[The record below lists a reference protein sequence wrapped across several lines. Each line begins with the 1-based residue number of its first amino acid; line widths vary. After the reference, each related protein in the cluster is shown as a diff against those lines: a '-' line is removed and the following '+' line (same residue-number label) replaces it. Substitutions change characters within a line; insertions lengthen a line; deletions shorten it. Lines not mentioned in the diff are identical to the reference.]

1 MNAELLAPAGSL
13 ECVKTALYF
22 GADAVYLGGP
32 ALQLRAEST
41 AFTYEALE
49 TAAALVHAKGK
60 KLYVTVN
67 CFARNDE
74 IRALG
79 PYARRLKDIGADAV
93 IVSDLGA
100 VAEIKEK
107 CPEMEIYISTQ
118 ANAMNYRTV
127 QVYKALGASR
137 VVLAREMTLAQ
148 IEELRGL
155 IGPDMELETF
165 VHGAMCMA
173 YSGRC
178 LLSSFLANR
187 SGNRGECAQTCRW
200 VYHVMEE
207 QRPGEYMPVT
217 EDDRGTYIFSARDL
231 NLMPL
236 LPGLCEAG
244 VSSLKIEGRM
254 KTEYYVGVVTGAYR
268 RGLDLLAQGR
278 EAFDA
283 ALPTLLAELKCASHR
298 LSDTGFLLGPP
309 EKPAGATGFS
319 QTREYVARAL
329 ADSGPGET
337 AEFLLKNRFCK
348 GDPLELMTPE
358 GVVAFEA
365 PAMTL
370 AATGET
376 VNTHGVANAVILLPM
391 PCRVQAG
398 DMLRGPV
405 RNHSRVEREEEDE

>member
-1 MNAELLAPAGSL
+1 MKAELLAPAGSL

-49 TAAALVHAKGK
+49 TAAALVHEKGK
-60 KLYVTVN
+60 RLYVTVN

-79 PYARRLKDIGADAV
+79 PYARRLKAIGADAV

-107 CPEMEIYISTQ
+107 CPEMEIHISTQ

-155 IGPDMELETF
+155 IGSDIELETF

-187 SGNRGECAQTCRW
+187 SGNRGECAQPCRW
-200 VYHVMEE
+200 NYYLVEE
-207 QRPGEYMPVT
+207 KRRNMFLPIVE
-217 EDDRGTYIFSARDL
+217 EDGATAVLSSADLKCISFLDRLEA
-231 NLMPL
+231 
-236 LPGLCEAG
+236 AG
-244 VSSLKIEGRM
+244 VCSFKIEGRM
-254 KTEYYVGVVTGAYR
+254 KSPFYVATVVNAYR
-268 RGLDLLAQGR
+268 RYMDGASP
-278 EAFDA
+278 
-283 ALPTLLAELKCASHR
+283 LPLCEEELETASHR
-298 LSDTGFLLGPP
+298 PYTTGFYFGEAKTDPNNDGRYRRTCDFIGAVLEDLG
-309 EKPAGATGFS
+309 GG
-319 QTREYVARAL
+319 EYAVEMR
-329 ADSGPGET
+329 
-337 AEFLLKNRFCK
+337 NRFSV
-348 GDPLELMTPE
+348 GDTLE
-358 GVVAFEA
+358 
-365 PAMTL
+365 
-370 AATGET
+370 
-376 VNTHGVANAVILLPM
+376 ILSP
-391 PCRVQAG
+391 
-398 DMLRGPV
+398 
-405 RNHSRVEREEEDE
+405 HSMGLSFPVERIVGENGEEKTTADLVQERVRIFCPHPLSPGDLLRKRI

>member
-32 ALQLRAEST
+32 ALQLRAESA
-41 AFTYEALE
+41 AFTYEELE

-79 PYARRLKDIGADAV
+79 PYAQRLKDIGADAV

-107 CPEMEIYISTQ
+107 CPEMEIHISTQ
-118 ANAMNYRTV
+118 ANAMNYRTI
-127 QVYKALGASR
+127 QVYQALGASR

-187 SGNRGECAQTCRW
+187 SGNRGECAQPCRW
-200 VYHVMEE
+200 NYYLVEE
-207 QRPGEYMPVT
+207 KRRNMFLPVAE
-217 EDDRGTYIFSARDL
+217 EDGATAVLSSADLKCISFLDRLEA
-231 NLMPL
+231 
-236 LPGLCEAG
+236 AG
-244 VSSLKIEGRM
+244 VCSFKIEGRM
-254 KTEYYVGVVTGAYR
+254 KSPFYVATVVNAYR
-268 RGLDLLAQGR
+268 RYMDGASPLFLC
-278 EAFDA
+278 EE
-283 ALPTLLAELKCASHR
+283 ELETASHR
-298 LSDTGFLLGPP
+298 PYTTGFYFGEAKTDPNNDGRYRRTCDFIGAVLEDLGGG
-309 EKPAGATGFS
+309 EYLVEMRNRFS
-319 QTREYVARAL
+319 VGDTLEVLSPNSMGLSFPVERIV
-329 ADSGPGET
+329 GET
-337 AEFLLKNRFCK
+337 GEEKATADLVQERVCVSCPHRLAPGDLLRKR
-348 GDPLELMTPE
+348 L
-358 GVVAFEA
+358 
-365 PAMTL
+365 
-370 AATGET
+370 
-376 VNTHGVANAVILLPM
+376 
-391 PCRVQAG
+391 
-398 DMLRGPV
+398 
-405 RNHSRVEREEEDE
+405 